1 MEGKRTGK
9 DRTTHGI
16 LSNLSFML
24 KEQWTFEKKPVFVWL
39 LRILS
44 DSVVSFLGIYFPK
57 VVLDSIGESISG
69 SEFFLRIAGLSVVLM
84 IFRYTSFFSE
94 HSVIIGAIRIL
105 NMRFYIGKDRK
116 SLDMDYGIATSKEG
130 KLKIEKAH
138 SSINR
143 NVYVNMASYYINLV
157 ELLKCVLGLISFSAV
172 ILLLNPIVI
181 LILLVTYLIDGIVS
195 IKVQKWE
202 IRVKEE
208 RAVVNRRLDYVL
220 DDISNSLMAKD
231 IKIYKMMDWINTNTS
246 KFIDES
252 RQLEQR
258 VQRKYTGRK
267 LVEAV
272 LIFVRNGGAYLYL
285 IWKMFHS
292 DMTIGDF
299 TLYFGAISGFCQWLS
314 RIVDRIS
321 SLSDANYR
329 VDDYRYLAEL
339 KDHMRREG
347 GTAIPNAK
355 APCELRFEDVS
366 FQYEGSEHTALK
378 HINLT
383 IHKGE
388 KLAVV
393 GNNGAG
399 KTTLIKLA
407 CGLLEPT
414 SGRILFNGIDIR
426 EFNRDDYYEL
436 ISASFQNVCLLPM
449 SIAMNIACGNDG
461 STDKEASFH
470 EKINEAITLS
480 GLKEKLVSL
489 PNGAA
494 TELVP
499 SVVEGGINLSGGEA
513 QKLMLARAIYKEA
526 PLIILDEP
534 TAALD
539 PIAEQEMYLKYNAL
553 TKNRT
558 AIYISHRLSSTRF
571 CDRIILLD
579 QGAIAE
585 IGSHEELMKLSGKYK
600 ELFEI
605 QSRYYRK
612 DNRGAEA

>member
-1 MEGKRTGK
+1 MKGKQTEK
-9 DRTTHGI
+9 EYTTHGI
-16 LSNLSFML
+16 LSNLGFMF
-24 KEQWTFEKKPVFVWL
+24 KEQWTFEKRPVFVWL
-39 LRILS
+39 FRILS
-44 DSVVSFLGIYFPK
+44 DLVVSLLGIYFPK
-57 VVLDSIGESISG
+57 VVLDSIGKSISS
-69 SEFFLRIAGLSVVLM
+69 SEFLFRIAGLSVVLM
-84 IFRYTSFFSE
+84 ISQYISFFSE
-94 HSVIIGAIRIL
+94 QSVIIGAIRIL
-105 NMRFYIGKDRK
+105 NMRFYIGKDWK
-116 SLDMDYGIATSKEG
+116 TLDMDYGIAMSKEG
-130 KLKIEKAH
+130 KMKIEKAH

-157 ELLKCVLGLISFSAV
+157 EFLKSILGLISFSTV
-172 ILLLNPIVI
+172 IVLLNPIVI
-181 LILLVTYLIDGIVS
+181 LVLLVTYLIDGIVS
-195 IKVQKWE
+195 IRTQKWE
-202 IRVKEE
+202 IRAKEE
-208 RAVVNRRLDYVL
+208 RAVVNRRLGYVL

-231 IKIYKMMDWINTNTS
+231 IKIYKMKNWINANTS
-246 KFIDES
+246 KYINES
-252 RQLEQR
+252 TQLEQR
-258 VQRKYTGRK
+258 VQRKFTSRK
-267 LVEAV
+267 LVEVV
-272 LIFVRNGGAYLYL
+272 LIFARNGGAYLYL

-299 TLYFGAISGFCQWLS
+299 TLYFGAITGFGQWLS
-314 RIVDRIS
+314 QIVDRIR
-321 SLSDANYR
+321 SLSNANYR
-329 VDDYRYLAEL
+329 VDDYRYLAEM

-347 GTAIPNAK
+347 GAAIPNVK

-366 FQYEGSEHTALK
+366 FQYEGSEHATLN
-378 HINLT
+378 HINLR

-436 ISASFQNVCLLPM
+436 ISVSFQNVCLLPM
-449 SIAMNIACGNDG
+449 SIAMNIGCGKSSIDN
-461 STDKEASFH
+461 EASH
-470 EKINEAITLS
+470 YEKINNAITLS
-480 GLKEKLVSL
+480 GLKEKIVSL
-489 PNGAA
+489 PNGVA

-539 PIAEQEMYLKYNAL
+539 PIAEQEMYLKYNDL
-553 TKNRT
+553 TTDRT

-579 QGAIAE
+579 HGTIAE
-585 IGSHEELMKLSGKYK
+585 TGSHEELMKLSGKYK
-600 ELFEI
+600 KLFEI
-605 QSRYYRK
+605 QSQYYIN
-612 DNRGAEA
+612 DIGGLEA